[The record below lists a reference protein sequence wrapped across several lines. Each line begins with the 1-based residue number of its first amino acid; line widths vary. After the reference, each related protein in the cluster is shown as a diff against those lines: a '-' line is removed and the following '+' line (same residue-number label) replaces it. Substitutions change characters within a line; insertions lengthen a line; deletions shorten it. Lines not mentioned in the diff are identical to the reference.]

1 MNKIIGVSLMD
12 SRKPAEAEPL
22 GQKPIAD
29 LREWLARVEEIG
41 ELTRVSQPVDRD
53 EEMSAIS
60 YLVAK
65 QQPSPAVLFE
75 RPRGFDKS
83 PIGAKMLWNILG
95 PSVKRVA
102 LTLEEPAD
110 TPTVEL
116 IRRVKDKLKRRLPP
130 REVPA
135 GQAPI
140 YQNTITG
147 KSIDLNQ
154 LPIPRHWPLDGGRYA
169 GTGDAVITRDPDSGY
184 LNVGTYR
191 MMVQGKAQVGLYL
204 SPGKDAR
211 LHITRAWQQGKPIN
225 VAAAWGI
232 DPLFMLVGS
241 QTFPKNVSE
250 YEYAGG
256 IKGEPIPVVRG
267 KTTDLLIPANA
278 ELVIEGVIRPNSVKA
293 EGPFGEFPG
302 YYGRP
307 EAGCPLVDITAVHY
321 RSRPILTNALMA
333 DYPSCEQSGFF
344 SVIRSAKIWDDLD
357 KLGIPGIQG
366 VYAHPAAAGGFG
378 MTVISLEQRYAGH
391 AAQALALA
399 AQVPGGAVALAG
411 GEPGVVAQADGA
423 FQQFALAGFQAAQVM
438 NSPDDSL
445 IIAKLQRISDVRFFQ
460 NFLFHTFHEESDHI
474 SSRDG
479 IESIEVTEIFSLDD
493 RRDTHVFA
501 LGSETPDIL
510 VFRAFDKGPLILPLF
525 YLRNLATV
533 DGASVAGF
541 IPDIKRLDLFFV
553 HDGSALK
560 DSFLKISDRMD
571 TSLIHAREDSVCSIF
586 LAAPSRVRMD
596 GQFVKCFPAGPH
608 EILRMS
614 DGNGMVPPDG
624 DGLEILRSHDR
635 SSTPP
640 SKSSHL

>member
-1 MNKIIGVSLMD
+1 M
-12 SRKPAEAEPL
+12 EA
-22 GQKPIAD
+22 
-29 LREWLARVEEIG
+29 IG
-41 ELTRVSQPVDRD
+41 ELTKVNQPVDRD

-116 IRRVKDKLKRRLPP
+116 IRRTKDKLKRRLPP
-130 REVPA
+130 YEVSA
-135 GQAPI
+135 AQAPI
-140 YQNTITG
+140 YQNTVTG
-147 KSIDLNQ
+147 KKIDLDL

-184 LNVGTYR
+184 LNIGTYR
-191 MMVQGKAQVGLYL
+191 MMQQGKSQVGLYL

-211 LHITRAWQQGKPIN
+211 LHITRAWQQGKPIH

-256 IKGEPIPVVRG
+256 IKGQPIPVVRG

-278 ELVIEGVIRPNSVKA
+278 ELVIEGVIRPNSVKS

-307 EAGCPLVDITAVHY
+307 EAGCPLIDVTAVHY
-321 RSRPILTNALMA
+321 RTQPILTNALMA

-357 KLGIPGIQG
+357 KLGIPGIAG
-366 VYAHPAAAGGFG
+366 VYSHPAAAGGFG

-391 AAQALALA
+391 AAQVLALA
-399 AQVPGGAVALAG
+399 AQVPGGAYYTKWIIAVDRGRRSDRYGPGDLG
-411 GEPGVVAQADGA
+411 DGEPVQPDRRYRYPAQHLEHLARSDPEPAGKAALWFEGADQCLQRASPPSGL
-423 FQQFALAGFQAAQVM
+423 FQTHHAAQKNLRSGGRALDGTWLGRPGPARAGVRSRKQGHVSRGRRVRTRAPAGREKIDGQGEQQE
-438 NSPDDSL
+438 NQKEETVRPDSF
-445 IIAKLQRISDVRFFQ
+445 R
-460 NFLFHTFHEESDHI
+460 
-474 SSRDG
+474 
-479 IESIEVTEIFSLDD
+479 SIERKEYS
-493 RRDTHVFA
+493 
-501 LGSETPDIL
+501 
-510 VFRAFDKGPLILPLF
+510 
-525 YLRNLATV
+525 
-533 DGASVAGF
+533 
-541 IPDIKRLDLFFV
+541 
-553 HDGSALK
+553 
-560 DSFLKISDRMD
+560 
-571 TSLIHAREDSVCSIF
+571 
-586 LAAPSRVRMD
+586 
-596 GQFVKCFPAGPH
+596 
-608 EILRMS
+608 
-614 DGNGMVPPDG
+614 
-624 DGLEILRSHDR
+624 
-635 SSTPP
+635 
-640 SKSSHL
+640 